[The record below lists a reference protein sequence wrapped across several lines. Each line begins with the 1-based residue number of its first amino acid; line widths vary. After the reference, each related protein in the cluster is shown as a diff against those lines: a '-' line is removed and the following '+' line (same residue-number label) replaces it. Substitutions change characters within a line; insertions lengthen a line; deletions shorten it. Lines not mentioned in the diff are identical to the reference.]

1 MTSKEKFPNAEAS
14 GRKEQID
21 RIYNRI
27 VQVFEE
33 EDCSL
38 REARLILRQVLEVVN
53 CVESLDFS
61 FKG

>member
-1 MTSKEKFPNAEAS
+1 MKGKEKFPNAEAS

-33 EDCSL
+33 EDCTL
-38 REARLILRQVLEVVN
+38 RESWTILG
-53 CVESLDFS
+53 CVRDTFGCILSIDF
-61 FKG
+61 KYGG